1 VSKKS
6 RARAAAA
13 GAATLVT
20 AVALTAC
27 GSSSP
32 SSSTGASST
41 GAATPTKTLTIIGG
55 FGTTLQSDFNPF
67 AMATNS
73 ATGGTNLL
81 YLPLAVYNPL
91 NGKYTQYLAS
101 SENVVSAKEVDFT
114 LRSGVK
120 WTDGKP
126 VTAAD
131 VEFSFGVLKKY
142 PALDTT
148 GIGQLVQSITAS
160 GDKLVFTLKA
170 PDSQAAPQLA
180 QIPVV
185 PAAEWSAVS
194 NPSTYV
200 NAAPTVVDGPYD
212 IQNASSVKIVLQKN
226 PQYFGIA
233 QLSQAP
239 DTVTALPQLPG
250 ATQVLDMEKGIF
262 DWNETNDSDR
272 GGFATDF
279 VAKDPAHNKYWIPAG
294 GLQTLYMNLSKA
306 PFNDLKFRQ
315 ALNYGINRAAV
326 SQHANVNGYET
337 PVAQTGLLPNQQSLL
352 PASVPNGGNVSYDP
366 AKAKQLLLSD
376 GYHYSGSTLI
386 GKDGKPVTFTL
397 QTIQGFVDWLGDA
410 TEVAAELGQ
419 LGMTVTV
426 TQVQFST
433 GISNVMS
440 GQYDMALYFGSMSAT
455 PYANYQSM
463 LASYLSAPVGQI
475 SGGDFEHLNSP
486 QADALL
492 GQIAA
497 STSTAAQ
504 NAAIGSLAS
513 LVYNT
518 VPVIELH
525 IYPAWYEYTTKN
537 YTGWPD
543 AANPYAD
550 PVSLWA
556 PLNVITQLKAA

>member
-6 RARAAAA
+6 RARAVAA

-20 AVALTAC
+20 AAALTAC
-27 GSSSP
+27 SSS
-32 SSSTGASST
+32 ASST
-41 GAATPTKTLTIIGG
+41 TSGGTAAGGAGKTLTIIGG
-55 FGTTLQSDFNPF
+55 FGTTLQADFNPF
-67 AMATNS
+67 NMATAS

-81 YLPLAVYNPL
+81 YLPLAVFNPL
-91 NGKYTQYLAS
+91 NGKYSQYLAS
-101 SENVVSAKEVDFT
+101 SEEVVSPTEVDFT

-120 WTDGKP
+120 WSDGKP

-131 VEFSFGVLKKY
+131 VQFSFGVLQKY

-148 GIGQLVQSITAS
+148 GIGQVVQSVTAS

-180 QIPVV
+180 QVPVV
-185 PAAEWSAVS
+185 PATAWSGVS
-194 NPSTYV
+194 NPSTFL
-200 NAAPTVVDGPYD
+200 NAAPTVVDGPYE
-212 IQNASSVKIVLQKN
+212 IQNASSVKVVLKKN
-226 PQYFGIA
+226 PQYFDSA
-233 QLSQAP
+233 QMSAAP
-239 DTVTALPQLPG
+239 ATVTALPQLPG
-250 ATQVLDMEKGIF
+250 PSQVLDMEKGLF
-262 DWNETNDSDR
+262 DWNETNDADR

-294 GLQTLYMNLSKA
+294 GLQTLYLNLSKA
-306 PFNDLKFRQ
+306 PFNDQTFRQ
-315 ALNYGINRAAV
+315 ALNIGINRAAV

-337 PVAQTGLLPNQQSLL
+337 PVTQTGLLPNQASLI
-352 PASVPNGGNVSYDP
+352 PASVPNGGMVTYDP

-410 TEVAAELGQ
+410 TEVASELGP
-419 LGMTVTV
+419 LGITVTV
-426 TQVQFST
+426 TQVQFAT

-440 GQYDMALYFGSMSAT
+440 GQYDMALYFGSMGAT
-455 PYANYQSM
+455 PYANYQSL
-463 LASYLSAPVGQI
+463 LASYLAGPVGQP
-475 SGGDFEHLNSP
+475 SGGDYERLHDP
-486 QADALL
+486 KADALL

-497 STSTAAQ
+497 TTDTAAQ
-504 NAAIGSLAS
+504 NAALGSLAS
-513 LVYNT
+513 EVYNT

-525 IYPAWYEYTTKN
+525 IYPAWYEYSTKN
-537 YTGWPD
+537 YAGWPD

-550 PVSLWA
+550 PVSQWA
-556 PLNVITQLKAA
+556 QLGVIPALKAA